1 VITWNV
7 DFMAGHKAART
18 AVVLSYLSVLLPTP
32 LSSTVLQEVTPRSH
46 DAVLQCDQT
55 ECATPSVTD
64 VTAPDKAVYFT
75 LSLTT
80 QDTPVS
86 RVLRVRFSRTES
98 QMCHDMLLLDVPTEV
113 GPSGSGIL
121 TSSIRRI
128 QARVCGRSITI
139 AKVVSALQMG
149 SEPLGALVAG
159 DMNAIGPEDAEF
171 PAVPGLRD
179 VWEL

>member
-1 VITWNV
+1 MITWNV

-113 GPSGSGIL
+113 G
-121 TSSIRRI
+121 TVRI
-128 QARVCGRSITI
+128 GNTHLECPPDPGASLRPLHNYSQGRQCT
-139 AKVVSALQMG
+139 ADGK
-149 SEPLGALVAG
+149 
-159 DMNAIGPEDAEF
+159 
-171 PAVPGLRD
+171 
-179 VWEL
+179 

>member
-1 VITWNV
+1 
-7 DFMAGHKAART
+7 
-18 AVVLSYLSVLLPTP
+18 
-32 LSSTVLQEVTPRSH
+32 
-46 DAVLQCDQT
+46 
-55 ECATPSVTD
+55 
-64 VTAPDKAVYFT
+64 
-75 LSLTT
+75 
-80 QDTPVS
+80 
-86 RVLRVRFSRTES
+86 
-98 QMCHDMLLLDVPTEV
+98 MCHDMLLLDVPTEV